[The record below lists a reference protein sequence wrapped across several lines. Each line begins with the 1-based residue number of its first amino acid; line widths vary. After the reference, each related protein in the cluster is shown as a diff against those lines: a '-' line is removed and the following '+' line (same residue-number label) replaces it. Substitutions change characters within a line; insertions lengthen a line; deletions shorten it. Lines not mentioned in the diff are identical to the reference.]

1 MSANALAEDRH
12 CRNEPGRCIDIC
24 CTHMTQGKL
33 LVIDGVNIVRRV
45 YEASTEPESPEK
57 AALAIRNS
65 ASFFGKLLSIHEPTH
80 VLPAF
85 DFGGR
90 TWRHDLH
97 PPYREHGASM
107 PPLLHERMPEL
118 YELLSGRGLHVLS
131 VPGVDANDVIATV
144 VMRWLGEGRGDAII
158 ASTSRSTLPLIGH
171 GALVWDP
178 FKSEWRDS
186 KWMMEKFGV
195 PPEMMTD
202 LLALVGDSTHAI
214 PGVSKVGL
222 KTAAKL
228 LQSYQTLEGVMGG
241 AGILK
246 NPLGEKLRK
255 ERDQAFLSRELV
267 KLKTDVRLGI
277 TWKML
282 ASSAAQ

>member
-1 MSANALAEDRH
+1 
-12 CRNEPGRCIDIC
+12 
-24 CTHMTQGKL
+24 MTQGKL

-45 YEASTEPESPEK
+45 YEASTEPESREK
-57 AALAIRNS
+57 AELAIRNS
-65 ASFFGKLLSIHEPTH
+65 ASFIGKLLSMHAPTH

-107 PPLLHERMPEL
+107 PPLLHERMPDL
-118 YELLSGRGLHVLS
+118 YEMLAGRGLHVLS
-131 VPGVDANDVIATV
+131 VSGVDANDVIATA
-144 VMRWLGEGRGDAII
+144 VMRWVDEGRGDAII
-158 ASTSRSTLPLIGH
+158 ASTSRSILSLIGH

-178 FKSEWRDS
+178 FKGEWRDAD
-186 KWMMEKFGV
+186 WVMEKFGV
-195 PPEMMTD
+195 PPETMTE
-202 LLALVGDSTHAI
+202 LLALMGDSAHAI
-214 PGVSKVGL
+214 PGVSKVGQ

-228 LQSYQTLEGVMGG
+228 LQSYKTLEGVMAG

-277 TWKML
+277 TWKTL
-282 ASSAAQ
+282 AYSPAQ

>member
-1 MSANALAEDRH
+1 
-12 CRNEPGRCIDIC
+12 
-24 CTHMTQGKL
+24 MTQGKL

-57 AALAIRNS
+57 AELAIRNS
-65 ASFFGKLLSIHEPTH
+65 ASFFRKLLAIHEPTH

-90 TWRHDLH
+90 TWRHALH

-107 PPLLHERMPEL
+107 PPLLHERLPEL
-118 YELLSGRGLHVLS
+118 LATLTSRGMHVVS
-131 VPGVDANDVIATV
+131 VPEVDANDVIATAV
-144 VMRWLGEGRGDAII
+144 LRWLNEQRGSAII
-158 ASTSRSTLPLIGH
+158 ASTTKNLQALIAH

-178 FKSEWRDS
+178 FKGEWRDRE
-186 KWMMEKFGV
+186 WVIGKFGV
-195 PPEMMTD
+195 PPEMLTD
-202 LLALVGDSTHAI
+202 LFALVGDSAHAI

-228 LQSYQTLEGVMGG
+228 LQSYETLEGVMGG

-246 NPLGEKLRK
+246 NTLGEKLRK
-255 ERDQAFLSRELV
+255 EHDQAFLSRELV
-267 KLKTDVRLGI
+267 RLKTDVRLGI
-277 TWKML
+277 TWKSL
-282 ASSAAQ
+282 ACTPRHDP

>member
-1 MSANALAEDRH
+1 
-12 CRNEPGRCIDIC
+12 
-24 CTHMTQGKL
+24 MTQGKL

-45 YEASTEPESPEK
+45 YEASAEPESPEK
-57 AALAIRNS
+57 AGLAMRNT
-65 ASFFGKLLSIHEPTH
+65 ASFIGKLLSMHAPTH
-80 VLPAF
+80 SLAAF

-90 TWRHDLH
+90 TWRHELH

-107 PPLLHERMPEL
+107 PPLLQERMPDL
-118 YELLSGRGLHVLS
+118 YELIAARGMHVLS
-131 VPGVDANDVIATV
+131 VAGVDANDVIATAA
-144 VMRWLGEGRGDAII
+144 MRWLGEGRGDAII
-158 ASTSRSTLPLIGH
+158 ASTSRSLLQLIGH

-178 FKSEWRDS
+178 FKGEWRDA
-186 KWMMEKFGV
+186 KWVEEKFGV

-214 PGVSKVGL
+214 PGVSKVGV
-222 KTAAKL
+222 KTGAKML
-228 LQSYQTLEGVMGG
+228 HSYKTLEGIMAG

-267 KLKTDVRLGI
+267 RLKTDVRLGI
-277 TWKML
+277 TWKTL
-282 ASSAAQ
+282 AYDPVL

>member
-1 MSANALAEDRH
+1 
-12 CRNEPGRCIDIC
+12 
-24 CTHMTQGKL
+24 MTQGKL

-57 AALAIRNS
+57 AEVAIRNS
-65 ASFFGKLLSIHEPTH
+65 ASFFRKLLTIHEPTH

-85 DFGGR
+85 DFGGH

-107 PPLLHERMPEL
+107 PPLLQERMPAL
-118 YELLSGRGLHVLS
+118 YEMLTARGLYPLS
-131 VPGVDANDVIATV
+131 VLGVDAGDVIATAV
-144 VMRWLGEGRGDAII
+144 TRWLVENRGDAII
-158 ASTSRSTLPLIGH
+158 ASTARNTQVLIGC
-171 GALVWDP
+171 GAQIWDP
-178 FKSEWRDS
+178 FKGEPRNREWVL
-186 KWMMEKFGV
+186 EKHGV
-195 PPEMMTD
+195 QPEMLTD
-202 LLALVGDSTHAI
+202 LFALVGDSTHGI

-228 LQSYQTLEGVMGG
+228 LQAYQNLEGIMAG

-246 NPLGEKLRK
+246 NTLGEKLRK

-267 KLKTDVRLGI
+267 RLKTDVRLGI
-277 TWKML
+277 TWKTL
-282 ASSAAQ
+282 AYNPAQ

>member
-1 MSANALAEDRH
+1 
-12 CRNEPGRCIDIC
+12 
-24 CTHMTQGKL
+24 MTQGKL

-45 YEASTEPESPEK
+45 YEASTEPESREK
-57 AALAIRNS
+57 AELAIRNS
-65 ASFFGKLLSIHEPTH
+65 ASFIGKLLSMHAPTH

-107 PPLLHERMPEL
+107 PPLLHERMPDL
-118 YELLSGRGLHVLS
+118 YEMLAGRGLHVLS
-131 VPGVDANDVIATV
+131 VSGVDANDVIATA
-144 VMRWLGEGRGDAII
+144 VMRWAGEGRGDAII
-158 ASTSRSTLPLIGH
+158 ASTSRSILSLIGH

-178 FKSEWRDS
+178 FKGEWRDAD
-186 KWMMEKFGV
+186 WVMEKFGV
-195 PPEMMTD
+195 PPDTMTE
-202 LLALVGDSTHAI
+202 LLALMGDSAHAI
-214 PGVSKVGL
+214 PGVSKVGQ
-222 KTAAKL
+222 KTAARL
-228 LQSYQTLEGVMGG
+228 LQSYKTLEGVMAG

-255 ERDQAFLSRELV
+255 ERDEAFLSRELV

-277 TWKML
+277 TWKTL
-282 ASSAAQ
+282 AYSPAQ